1 MVTFRPQRK
10 KLSSST
16 GRPQNS
22 QESNTS
28 TLYAI
33 SPSMISSGYSN
44 RHSHSPRRKGRYCP
58 ACITRPSITNSS
70 MCTINTAIT
79 LPIYLSSEKMFMVG
93 KGCIRPHY
101 TRRSAFI
108 KRRNDIAN
116 DFPTNT
122 MTARSLFSCLSSPS
136 PRKARL
142 DIFLGRSSGVKACS
156 IYSGA

>member
-16 GRPQNS
+16 GSPQNS

-93 KGCIRPHY
+93 KGRIRPHY

-108 KRRNDIAN
+108 KWRNDIAN

-122 MTARSLFSCLSSPS
+122 MTALYFVFMLQLPFPPQS
-136 PRKARL
+136 KARH
-142 DIFLGRSSGVKACS
+142 IFWEK
-156 IYSGA
+156 